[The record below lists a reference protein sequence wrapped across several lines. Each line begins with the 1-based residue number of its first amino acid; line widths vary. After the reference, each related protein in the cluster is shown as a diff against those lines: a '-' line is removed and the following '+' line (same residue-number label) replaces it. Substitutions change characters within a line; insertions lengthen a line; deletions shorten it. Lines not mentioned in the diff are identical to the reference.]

1 MLCGGSEFRTEDS
14 DADPATTVLFSGFQC
29 TAAKSILR
37 EGSSGRPEDPL
48 VVDSNE
54 VRLLLTS

>member
-1 MLCGGSEFRTEDS
+1 MLCVGGEFRTDDS
-14 DADPATTVLFSGFQC
+14 DAVPAATVLFSGFQRPS
-29 TAAKSILR
+29 AKSILR
-37 EGSSGRPEDPL
+37 ERSSGKPENPL